1 MALKTKAGSFYA
13 LIRHLLL
20 VILLCLSFQKPKGQ
34 VFMIRSS
41 CLQIFFKIG
50 VLKNFANSQE
60 HTCVGVSFNKIA
72 GLQRDSRSF
81 YINIVKFLRIAVSIE
96 HLWWLLLYDLINFIS
111 SSFNSFLTLKPKL
124 QVSVS

>member
-1 MALKTKAGSFYA
+1 MKAKTVNFYGLIGLVSYYFALFMALKTKAGSFYA

-20 VILLCLSFQKPKGQ
+20 VILLCFSFQKPKGQ

-72 GLQRDSRSF
+72 GLQRDS
-81 YINIVKFLRIAVSIE
+81 NT
-96 HLWWLLLYDLINFIS
+96 DPFIS
-111 SSFNSFLTLKPKL
+111 IL
-124 QVSVS
+124 